1 MVPVAVIFVGT
12 CVGTMASTINPF
24 AIIIASNAAGIS
36 WTGGLPGR
44 VIMWA
49 LATGLSIAY
58 ILRYARK
65 VQLDPKRSLATG
77 QSHVPAAEPDAVK
90 SKPGLTPKMR
100 LLLSVFVLTFA
111 VMIFGVSRLDWWFPE
126 VTTLFFAATL
136 VVGIIDRPGE
146 KFSLRRS
153 SPGHRIFLALD

>member
-1 MVPVAVIFVGT
+1 M
-12 CVGTMASTINPF
+12 
-24 AIIIASNAAGIS
+24 
-36 WTGGLPGR
+36 
-44 VIMWA
+44 
-49 LATGLSIAY
+49 
-58 ILRYARK
+58 
-65 VQLDPKRSLATG
+65 
-77 QSHVPAAEPDAVK
+77 PAAEPDAVK

-100 LLLSVFVLTFA
+100 LLLLVFVLTFA

>member
-1 MVPVAVIFVGT
+1 MRSFASKMSFPSAYAVL
-12 CVGTMASTINPF
+12 M
-24 AIIIASNAAGIS
+24 
-36 WTGGLPGR
+36 L
-44 VIMWA
+44 VI
-49 LATGLSIAY
+49 
-58 ILRYARK
+58 
-65 VQLDPKRSLATG
+65 V
-77 QSHVPAAEPDAVK
+77 
-90 SKPGLTPKMR
+90 
-100 LLLSVFVLTFA
+100 LSVFVLTFA